1 MIRNECVVVGTMGKY
16 ATQREKHQNNEEDLE
31 KFLSKHYKDNYLIF
45 NFSYALCGALI
56 GVAQ

>member
-1 MIRNECVVVGTMGKY
+1 MGTMGKY